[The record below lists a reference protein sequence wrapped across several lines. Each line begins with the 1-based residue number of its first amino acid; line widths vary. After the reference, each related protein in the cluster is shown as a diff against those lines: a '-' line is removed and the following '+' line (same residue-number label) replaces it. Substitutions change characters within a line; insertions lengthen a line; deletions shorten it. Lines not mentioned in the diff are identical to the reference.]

1 MKKRLLLILA
11 LVLSLTL
18 IVGVLFSVANNHL
31 KVAKEKKVMAGFE
44 TLMAREA
51 LSVAEVINYLD
62 QYINTVSKENA
73 SKLLLGLERVQQAE
87 LTKWQK
93 RYEDSVLQEKIT
105 RVYQDKWLRD
115 EIEEIADQDLKRVL
129 LETVDNGFKI
139 ETAEGFY
146 FPVIDYT
153 FYEKYYSAVTPDLV
167 AYLELMA
174 VESEQTPVKD
184 AALIIGWDEILNRAE
199 RQEEFIRE
207 YSSST
212 QVEPV
217 QELLKRYVSFAL
229 FGCNNTPLFSYDT
242 KQMRP
247 EAKRAYEEHGWK
259 EEKGNFSALI
269 NEYLSVLKENDYR
282 LTAEVDA
289 FRKKAVFP

>member
-93 RYEDSVLQEKIT
+93 SYEDSVLQEKIT
-105 RVYQDKWLRD
+105 RVYQDKWSRD

-129 LETVDNGFKI
+129 LETADNGFKV

-247 EAKRAYEEHGWK
+247 EAKRAYEEHVWK